1 MPPRRAVGPRMLL
14 TVEKKMELIE
24 TQEREQLSVRDLAK
38 RFNIGKTQ
46 ASKIIQNKEAI
57 RLELRSGM
65 IRRTQIRRNPLTH
78 QGSHIDEMC
87 IEWFTMARSEGMH
100 LNGEK
105 VREKARELAEEAGYS
120 GFTASA
126 GWLQKWQKRH
136 NISFNP
142 LDDSLALPQFE
153 AVLVKS
159 EPILPDDDCS
169 ATSVIRP
176 IYNIDE
182 AMMQL
187 SRLKEF
193 AKDDYIS
200 YQQLL
205 SLENQ
210 WNWKWNTMKKDVP

>member
-1 MPPRRAVGPRMLL
+1 MPPHRAVGPRILL
-14 TVEKKMELIE
+14 TVEQKIELIE
-24 TQEREQLSVRDLAK
+24 AQEREQLSVRELAK
-38 RFNIGKTQ
+38 RYNIGKTQ
-46 ASKIIQNKEAI
+46 ASKIIQNKEEI
-57 RLELRSGM
+57 RLELKSGKM
-65 IRRTQIRRNPLTH
+65 HRTQKRRNPLSQ
-78 QGSHIDEMC
+78 QGSHIDELC
-87 IEWFTMARSEGMH
+87 FEWFTMTRSDGMP
-100 LNGEK
+100 LNGEI
-105 VREKARELAEEAGYS
+105 VREKARELAEQAGYS

-136 NISFNP
+136 NISYNP
-142 LDDSLALPQFE
+142 MDDSLVMQPFE

-169 ATSVIRP
+169 ASSVIRP
-176 IYNIDE
+176 IFTIDE

-200 YQQLL
+200 YQQLH

-210 WNWKWNTMKKDVP
+210 WSWKWNNMKKEVP